1 MDFTKH
7 CFHLLVVY
15 LFFLFDVYGGVK
27 VNRKKAI
34 HRLNA
39 EPSNNISMA
48 TIRSNM
54 GEGSLCHCSLLG
66 RCFSRSKCNALLFL
80 LTGGAVLSVIVIA
93 ILIQRATHLPLKG
106 QSERKKRNHK
116 EGEHKEGGRE
126 KGRGEKVTH
135 ITQAAYQQREDGPN
149 EGHSFLR

>member
-93 ILIQRATHLPLKG
+93 ILIQRATHLPLKAKAK
-106 QSERKKRNHK
+106 EKKETTK
-116 EGEHKEGGRE
+116 KASIKKADVKKAEVKKAEVK
-126 KGRGEKVTH
+126 K
-135 ITQAAYQQREDGPN
+135 
-149 EGHSFLR
+149 